1 MAINSATSGLSAASI
16 RPQQPEPSIR
26 PQQQQTEQSKQAEQA
41 KRAEQEKQAEQAKQA
56 AKGAKAQP
64 PKPVVNTQGQQTG
77 SLINTTA

>member
-41 KRAEQEKQAEQAKQA
+41 KRAEQEKQAMQSAQ
-56 AKGAKAQP
+56 AQP

>member
-1 MAINSATSGLSAASI
+1 MAINSATSGLSAASF

-26 PQQQQTEQSKQAEQA
+26 PQQQPTEQSKQAEEA
-41 KRAEQEKQAEQAKQA
+41 KRAEREKQAEQAKQA
-56 AKGAKAQP
+56 TKAQP